1 MIVTKEY
8 IKEKFL
14 EYREKYFKGMQP
26 LPIPDFFVIHNYK
39 YGGLFEWAYPGPRA
53 LLKKKAIGISD
64 YWDYTE
70 EQFRDILVHEMI
82 HYYLAYNRIDRSDR
96 TGGGHGEAWKKMAE
110 EFNEKYGLHIT
121 EKIDVTNTKRNKAK
135 SILKYCWFNLFG

>member
-26 LPIPDFFVIHNYK
+26 LPIPDFFVIHSYK
-39 YGGLFEWAYPGPRA
+39 YSGKFEWVYPGPRA

-70 EQFRDILVHEMI
+70 EQFRDILVHEML
-82 HYYLAYNRIDRSDR
+82 HYYVTYNRIDRNDR
-96 TGGGHGEAWKKMAE
+96 EHGEAWKKMAA

-121 EKIDVTNTKRNKAK
+121 EKIDVANIQRNKTK

>member
-26 LPIPDFFVIHNYK
+26 LPIPYFFVIHSYK
-39 YGGLFEWAYPGPRA
+39 YGGLFEWTYPGPRA

-70 EQFRDILVHEMI
+70 EQFRDILIHEMI
-82 HYYLAYNRIDRSDR
+82 HYYVAYNRIDRSDR
-96 TGGGHGEAWKKMAE
+96 TGGGHGEAWKKMAK